1 MNTTLIVVIS
11 TLLSV
16 ISVNVFNYFE
26 KRFKRFVDHEF
37 QITDEMRSV
46 IASVAEGNTQPII
59 DDANELAKIE
69 GWNEV
74 VITEETFVQQC
85 YNICNYSLWK
95 LEFLKTTN
103 KFLWNFCGYEKK
115 LEELNTWNASL
126 M

>member
-16 ISVNVFNYFE
+16 VSVNVFNYFE
-26 KRFKRFVDHEF
+26 KRFKRFVDNEF
-37 QITDEMRSV
+37 QIAERMRSV
-46 IASVAEGNTQPII
+46 IASVAEGNTQPI

-85 YNICNYSLWK
+85 YNHICNSLWK
-95 LEFLKTTN
+95 LEFLKKTN
-103 KFLWNFCGYEKK
+103 KFLWKFCGYEKRLK
-115 LEELNTWNASL
+115 ELNTWNASL